1 MMDLLTE
8 IYVSMS
14 RNKLRIALTGFSIA
28 WGIFLL
34 IVLLSAGDGFF
45 NAMSENFASDT
56 VNTIHVSPGW
66 TSEPYEGLP
75 KSRRIK
81 FDENVK
87 NLLATELS
95 SQIID
100 AFPTVSKGVTL
111 SYGEFNTSTSI
122 AAYDP
127 KNLKWQRISIKQGRD
142 LNNVDIKE
150 FRKVILISEETLKLL
165 MPKEKS
171 PVGKWINVGQIP
183 FQIAGVYKSEN
194 AGRGG
199 DIFAPK
205 STVGIIFNPEGTYN
219 SITLVT
225 DKLETTEENE
235 EFNKKIRE
243 TIADYRRFSKSD
255 NGAVWVRNSYE
266 QFLQISKVMKGLNMF
281 IWLIGIA
288 SLIAGIV
295 GVSNI
300 MLITVRERTR
310 EFGIRKALGAS
321 PRSVLMLVLLESVGI
336 TMLFGYIG
344 MILGLGLVKLVI
356 TIVYAVQPV
365 AEQVFAHPTVPI
377 GIVISANITM
387 IIAGLIAGYIPAKRA
402 VDIKPVEALAAL

>member
-1 MMDLLTE
+1 MDLLTE

-34 IVLLSAGDGFF
+34 IVLLSAGDGFL
-45 NAMSENFASDT
+45 NAMKQNFASDT
-56 VNTIHVSPGW
+56 VNTIRVSPGW
-66 TSEPYEGLP
+66 TSEPFEGLP
-75 KSRRIK
+75 RDRRIK
-81 FDENVK
+81 FDENIK
-87 NLLATELS
+87 NLLSSEFS

-100 AFPTVSKGVTL
+100 AFPTVSKGVSL
-111 SYGEFNTSTSI
+111 SYGEFSTSTEIS
-122 AAYDP
+122 AYDP
-127 KNLKWQRISIKQGRD
+127 KNLKWQRIKIKKGRD
-142 LNNVDIKE
+142 LNNVDIKDC
-150 FRKVILISEETLKLL
+150 RKVILVDEETLKLL
-165 MPKEKS
+165 MPKES
-171 PVGKWINVGQIP
+171 NPVGKWINVGKIP
-183 FQIAGVYKSEN
+183 FQIAGVYSTEN
-194 AGRGG
+194 AGRA
-199 DIFAPK
+199 DVVFAPK

-225 DKLETTEENE
+225 DRLETTEENE

-243 TIADYRRFSKSD
+243 TIANYRRFNKD
-255 NGAVWVRNSYE
+255 DWRAVWVRNSYE
-266 QFLQISKVMKGLNMF
+266 QFLEISKVMKGLDMF

-321 PRSVLMLVLLESVGI
+321 PRSILMLVLLESIGI

-344 MILGLGLVKLVI
+344 MILGLGLVNLVI
-356 TIVYAVQPV
+356 TITYAVQPS
-365 AEQVFAHPTVPI
+365 AEQVFATPTVPL
-377 GIVISANITM
+377 GIVFAANVTM
-387 IIAGLIAGYIPAKRA
+387 IIAGIIAGYIPAKRA
-402 VDIKPVEALAAL
+402 VSIKPVEALAAL

>member
-1 MMDLLTE
+1 MDLLTE

-34 IVLLSAGDGFF
+34 IVLLSAGDGFL
-45 NAMSENFASDT
+45 NAMKQNFASDS
-56 VNTIHVSPGW
+56 VNTIRVSPGW
-66 TSEPYEGLP
+66 TSEPFEGLP
-75 KSRRIK
+75 KNRRIK
-81 FDENVK
+81 LDENVK
-87 NLLATELS
+87 TLLESELAAD
-95 SQIID
+95 IID
-100 AFPTVSKGVTL
+100 AFPSVSKGVTI

-122 AAYDP
+122 SAYDP
-127 KNLKWQRISIKQGRD
+127 KNLKWQRISIKHGRD

-150 FRKVILISEETLKLL
+150 CRKVILISEETLKLL
-165 MPKEKS
+165 MPKEDK
-171 PVGKWINVGQIP
+171 PVGKWINVGKIP
-183 FQIAGVYKSEN
+183 FQIAGVYSSEN

-235 EFNKKIRE
+235 AFNKKIIE
-243 TIADYRRFSKSD
+243 TVAEYRRFDKNDRGSI
-255 NGAVWVRNSYE
+255 WVRNTYE
-266 QFLQISKVMKGLNMF
+266 QFLQINKVMKGLNMF

-321 PRSVLMLVLLESVGI
+321 PSSILWLVLLESVGI

-356 TIVYAVQPV
+356 TVAYAVQPT
-365 AEQVFAHPTVPI
+365 AEQVFANPTVPL
-377 GIVISANITM
+377 GIVIAANITM
-387 IIAGLIAGYIPAKRA
+387 IIAGIIAGYIPAKRA